1 MKKHSGIGLIILV
14 YVAFIALGM
23 PDGLLGV
30 AWPSIR
36 SSFSLPLDSAGLL
49 LTTFVIGY
57 LISSFSGGPFITNF
71 GVGKILAYSCAI
83 TGIGLIGYTLVP
95 FWWMV
100 VILGAVVGLGA
111 GAIDTGLNSYAAAH
125 FNTRLMQWLHASYG
139 IGITLS
145 PIIMTISI
153 TSISSWR
160 PGYIIVGG
168 FQLALA
174 LCFMLML
181 PKWNQKN
188 SGIRDNKSKL
198 LTDYKTSFTE
208 TLTQPKVWLSVMLF
222 FLYTGAEFSLGTWI
236 YTLLVE
242 SRGINQDL
250 AGLMVSSFWI
260 TFTIGRIAAGIITK
274 FIGIN
279 RLVMY
284 SLISSLFGAILLWWN
299 PVTILSLS
307 SIALIGLAI
316 APIFPALISGTS
328 KRVGIRFSANTIG
341 IQMAS
346 GGLGAAVIPSAAGIL
361 ARRISLEVIPICLI
375 ILFTALIGLYSL
387 SIYSLSKT

>member
-160 PGYIIVGG
+160 LGYIIVGG
-168 FQLALA
+168 FQLVLA

-375 ILFTALIGLYSL
+375 ILFTVLIGLYSL
-387 SIYSLSKT
+387 SVYSLSKT

>member
-1 MKKHSGIGLIILV
+1 M
-14 YVAFIALGM
+14 
-23 PDGLLGV
+23 
-30 AWPSIR
+30 
-36 SSFSLPLDSAGLL
+36 DSAGLL

-160 PGYIIVGG
+160 LGYIIVGG
-168 FQLALA
+168 FQLVLA

-188 SGIRDNKSKL
+188 SGIRNNKSKL
-198 LTDYKTSFTE
+198 LTDYKTSFIE

>member
-160 PGYIIVGG
+160 LGYIIVGG
-168 FQLALA
+168 FQLVLA

-299 PVTILSLS
+299 PITILSLS